1 MLEKPPEFI
10 FAIFFLQNFRKK
22 LFDQVK
28 KILNGLNFCF
38 TSSHFAVN
46 KMLTGQTD
54 VIFISN
60 LFLIEL

>member
-28 KILNGLNFCF
+28 KILNGLNFCS
-38 TSSHFAVN
+38 TSSRFAVN
-46 KMLTGQTD
+46 KM
-54 VIFISN
+54 
-60 LFLIEL
+60 